1 MYIHKVSI
9 YIYIDTY
16 MCVYMYRI
24 ILQSVW
30 IPVFFSEDSPSQ
42 DRLQKLFDLVPDEET
57 DQQEPKAEK
66 EIPEEELPKGNSDL
80 VPG

>member
-1 MYIHKVSI
+1 
-9 YIYIDTY
+9 
-16 MCVYMYRI
+16 
-24 ILQSVW
+24 
-30 IPVFFSEDSPSQ
+30 
-42 DRLQKLFDLVPDEET
+42 VPDEET

>member
-1 MYIHKVSI
+1 
-9 YIYIDTY
+9 
-16 MCVYMYRI
+16 
-24 ILQSVW
+24 
-30 IPVFFSEDSPSQ
+30 
-42 DRLQKLFDLVPDEET
+42 LQKLFDLVPDEET